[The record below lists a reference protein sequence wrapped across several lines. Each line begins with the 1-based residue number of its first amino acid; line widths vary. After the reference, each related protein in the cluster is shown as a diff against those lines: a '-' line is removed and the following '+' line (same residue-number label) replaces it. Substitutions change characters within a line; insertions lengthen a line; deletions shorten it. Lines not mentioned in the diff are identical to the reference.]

1 MLVII
6 TSLVQGSCSQM
17 ARSRHPSEFLAAGSP
32 DAPVPLTPTNDSST
46 EDMRPEFR
54 WTESSGASSYTLQL
68 DTNTTFSSSDLIL
81 MEEIQDTSVTLSTE
95 LSYGRWFWRVRAEN
109 ASGAGSFSDI
119 MVLTI
124 LPSRLTNVT
133 DGVMNIVVI
142 IASVAGITGIALKIA
157 NNYRSGMH
165 DRRILDSARILSPV
179 RAGSVVLLV
188 GLLAPYALK
197 YQSFTDP
204 PTSELYMM
212 VNFVAVPWFLLIET
226 DSWRLE
232 LIPSA
237 AIGFSALILIL
248 HLIFVLEVVGYC
260 QERATKAKVFG
271 AWLLSQ
277 LPVIV
282 MSLTPFLAGAYPG
295 SLFYS
300 GPTFITLAVG
310 YIMMR
315 ISGPPTLKKPWV
327 EQ

>member
-1 MLVII
+1 
-6 TSLVQGSCSQM
+6 M
-17 ARSRHPSEFLAAGSP
+17 AGGRHPNEFLASGSP

-68 DTNTTFSSSDLIL
+68 DTNTTFSSSDLIS

-95 LSYGRWFWRVRAEN
+95 LY
-109 ASGAGSFSDI
+109 ASGAGPFSDI

-124 LPSRLTNVT
+124 HPSRLTNVT
-133 DGVMNIVVI
+133 DGIVNIVVI
-142 IASVAGITGIALKIA
+142 ISLIVGMTGIAIKIA
-157 NNYRSGMH
+157 NNYRNRMH
-165 DRRILDSARILSPV
+165 DRRILESARILSPV

-204 PTSELYMM
+204 LTSELYMM

-282 MSLTPFLAGAYPG
+282 MSFMPFLASVYAYSG

-315 ISGPPTLKKPWV
+315 ISGPPARREPWV
-327 EQ
+327 EE